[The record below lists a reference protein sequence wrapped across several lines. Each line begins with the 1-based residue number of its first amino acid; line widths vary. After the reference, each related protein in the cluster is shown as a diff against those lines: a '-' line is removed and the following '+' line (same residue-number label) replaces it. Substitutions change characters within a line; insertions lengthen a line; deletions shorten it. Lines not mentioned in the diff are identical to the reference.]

1 MTDLRMRLLGALVLI
16 AALAGC
22 GVISSDVTDF
32 NLALEPKKFSID
44 TASWDVDP
52 QLAMGVLGTMC
63 TASTQCNAA
72 AEMACAMDCSGTCNT
87 MSRCEIKMAV
97 ALHTKVD
104 LVAEKPELQQI
115 QDKPVIDVTLD
126 SVEYAVLTNTLNVAT
141 PELTV
146 YVAPMS
152 VMEPGSPE
160 AKAIGTIPAVPAG
173 MTQPKTRIVFNAGG
187 EAVLVQRMGTYK
199 TPFNVIVGSHL
210 LVTAGQM
217 IPQGKLEA
225 EVYIR
230 AHAGI

>member
-1 MTDLRMRLLGALVLI
+1 VLVLS
-16 AALAGC
+16 LGAGC
-22 GVISSDVTDF
+22 GLIDSNVTDF

-52 QLAMGVLGTMC
+52 TLAMNVLGTMC

-72 AEMACAMDCSGTCNT
+72 AEMACAMDCSGTCNA

-97 ALHTKVD
+97 GLHTKVD

-115 QDKPVIDVTLD
+115 QDKPVIEVTLD
-126 SVEYAVLTNTLNVAT
+126 SVEYAVLANTLNVAT

-152 VMEPGSPE
+152 VMDPSSPE
-160 AKAIGTIPAVPAG
+160 AKPIGTIPPVPAG
-173 MTQPKTRIVFNAGG
+173 ATQARTRIVFNSGG
-187 EAVLVQRMGTYK
+187 EAILVETMSHYK

-210 LVTAGQM
+210 LITAGQM
-217 IPQGKLEA
+217 IPQGKLDS